1 METLDIEDVLV
12 EKNLRFKLKDGGSYV
27 RSKESKNFYPSSVST
42 YTADTNSVIRFNITG
57 PPNQWIS
64 LPTILLGFTLE
75 NTEPTNA
82 EAELRPISAGAFFS
96 RVRVMMGDVIVCD
109 LNSTSRA
116 DAMKDLLKTS
126 EAKRADEVLGFGNSF
141 NNNDVKFLTY
151 SQVTGT
157 NTTTSVQRG
166 VTTSNKRGIVK
177 GKSANVFYDMN
188 LKCFKTCENWI
199 PLSYCPIT
207 IELYLVND
215 AKLPIIAQGDTTAF
229 TATNT
234 SNSWA
239 IKKPVIKATGVYSL
253 DDSLYAEYAKLLE
266 TGSLPITFETETMQE
281 QTTSKSSEIFT
292 TIVRNV
298 SKLNKIFISFSNTS
312 DKGYVGSFGP
322 ILKEYNSLYHPL
334 SQQGDKVDSGYYN
347 PIYDLT
353 ASLVIGNQVIPS
365 QEIQGVREAYVHLMH
380 CADNPLLVRSEDYK
394 TQAFMF
400 GFNLQKLESAAYT
413 GMNLKNNSN
422 MVVKIRPLDGAF
434 LYGTGNTVHPAGIMP
449 ERMYIHMV
457 HECILEIRSNSVT
470 FYD

>member
-82 EAELRPISAGAFFS
+82 EAELHPISTGAFFS

-126 EAKRADEVLGFGNSF
+126 EAKRADEVLGFGNSL
-141 NNNDVKFLTY
+141 NNNDVRFLTY

-199 PLSYCPIT
+199 PLSCCPIT

-215 AKLPIIAQGDTTAF
+215 AKLQIIAQGATTLF

-239 IKKPVIKATGVYSL
+239 IKKNQSL
-253 DDSLYAEYAKLLE
+253 KRRAFIRLTILYM
-266 TGSLPITFETETMQE
+266 P
-281 QTTSKSSEIFT
+281 
-292 TIVRNV
+292 N
-298 SKLNKIFISFSNTS
+298 
-312 DKGYVGSFGP
+312 
-322 ILKEYNSLYHPL
+322 
-334 SQQGDKVDSGYYN
+334 
-347 PIYDLT
+347 
-353 ASLVIGNQVIPS
+353 
-365 QEIQGVREAYVHLMH
+365 IQ
-380 CADNPLLVRSEDYK
+380 N
-394 TQAFMF
+394 F
-400 GFNLQKLESAAYT
+400 
-413 GMNLKNNSN
+413 
-422 MVVKIRPLDGAF
+422 
-434 LYGTGNTVHPAGIMP
+434 
-449 ERMYIHMV
+449 
-457 HECILEIRSNSVT
+457 
-470 FYD
+470 